1 MDEGNVNL
9 IKKLDDVNLYDDVFK
24 DVTPESDNEP
34 SNIIDNDIQINPVN
48 NEPVINNDLVLE
60 ILKSKNINPES
71 IKFENENGE
80 VEEYNWKNLSLD
92 EQKNILVSND
102 LDIDYGLEEDEIN
115 IINNFRESKLSYDEY
130 INNIKIKAIEDY
142 LQENNPY
149 KVYSIDDYTD
159 DDLYLLDLKT
169 RMEDLTDDELIL
181 ALETEKSNPT
191 LYDKKIN
198 ALRNEYKNLE
208 ETKIQAEQ
216 ELEEQENAKIRE
228 EFENTIKTNVS
239 NLNSIGNL
247 QLSEDEKNNIYDFI
261 TGTNSAGEPLIS
273 TALNDP
279 EKLVKMAWFTLYGEQ
294 GFNII
299 QEYFTKQLAESR
311 KEIKSGKS
319 TLVHAPKNNNNQE
332 PSKKELQT
340 ISSLYSLDN

>member
-1 MDEGNVNL
+1 MDEGKVNS
-9 IKKLDDVNLYDDVFK
+9 IKNLDDVNLYDDIFN
-24 DVTPESDNEP
+24 DVTPDLDTEP
-34 SNIIDNDIQINPVN
+34 SNINDNNLETEIIDNK
-48 NEPVINNDLVLE
+48 PVINNDLILEVLK
-60 ILKSKNINPES
+60 LKNINPES

-80 VEEYNWKNLSLD
+80 LEEYNWENLSLE
-92 EQKNILVSND
+92 EQKNILISND
-102 LDIDYGLEEDEIN
+102 LDNDYGLEDDEIN
-115 IINNFRESKLSYDEY
+115 IINNFRESKLSYDDY
-130 INNIKIKAIEDY
+130 INNIKTKAIEEY

-169 RMEDLTDDELIL
+169 KMEDLTDEELVL

-191 LYDKKIN
+191 LYDKKIK

-208 ETKIQAEQ
+208 EAKIQAEQ

-228 EFENTIKTNVS
+228 EFENTIKTNVN
-239 NLNSIGNL
+239 NLKSIGNL
-247 QLSEDEKNNIYDFI
+247 ELSEDEKNNIYNFI
-261 TGTNSAGEPLIS
+261 TGTNSAGESLIS

-279 EKLVKMAWFTLYGEQ
+279 EKLVKMVWFTLYGEQ

-299 QEYFTKQLAESR
+299 QDYFTKQLAESR

-319 TLVHAPKNNNNQE
+319 TLVHAPKNNNQE

>member
-1 MDEGNVNL
+1 MDEGNVNS
-9 IKKLDDVNLYDDVFK
+9 IKKLDDVNLYDDIFN
-24 DVTPESDNEP
+24 DITPDLDPEQSNTIGNELETEV
-34 SNIIDNDIQINPVN
+34 IDNK
-48 NEPVINNDLVLE
+48 PVINNDLILEVLK
-60 ILKSKNINPES
+60 LKNINPES

-80 VEEYNWKNLSLD
+80 LEEYNWENLSLE
-92 EQKNILVSND
+92 EQKNILISND
-102 LDIDYGLEEDEIN
+102 LDNDYGLEDDEIN
-115 IINNFRESKLSYDEY
+115 IINNFRESKLSYDDY
-130 INNIKIKAIEDY
+130 INNIKTKAIEEY

-169 RMEDLTDDELIL
+169 KMEDLTDEELVL

-191 LYDKKIN
+191 LYDKKIK

-208 ETKIQAEQ
+208 EAKIQAEQ

-228 EFENTIKTNVS
+228 EFENTIKTNVN
-239 NLNSIGNL
+239 NLKSIGNL
-247 QLSEDEKNNIYDFI
+247 ELSEDEKNNIYNFI
-261 TGTNSAGEPLIS
+261 TGTNSAGESLIS

-279 EKLVKMAWFTLYGEQ
+279 EKLVKMVWFTLYGEQ

-299 QEYFTKQLAESR
+299 QDYFTKQLAESR

-319 TLVHAPKNNNNQE
+319 TLVHAPKNNNQE

>member
-1 MDEGNVNL
+1 MDEGNVNS
-9 IKKLDDVNLYDDVFK
+9 IKKLDDVNLYDDIFN
-24 DVTPESDNEP
+24 DVTPDLDTEP
-34 SNIIDNDIQINPVN
+34 SNINDNNLETEIIDNK
-48 NEPVINNDLVLE
+48 PVINNDLILEVLK
-60 ILKSKNINPES
+60 LKNINPES
-71 IKFENENGE
+71 IKFENDNGE
-80 VEEYNWKNLSLD
+80 IEEYNWENLSLE
-92 EQKNILVSND
+92 EQKNILISND
-102 LDIDYGLEEDEIN
+102 LDNDYGLEEDEIN
-115 IINNFRESKLSYDEY
+115 IINNFRESKLSYNYY
-130 INNIKIKAIEDY
+130 INNIKIKAIEEY

-169 RMEDLTDDELIL
+169 KMEDLTDEELIL

-191 LYDKKIN
+191 LYDKKIK

-208 ETKIQAEQ
+208 EAKIQAEQ

-228 EFENTIKTNVS
+228 EFENTIKTNVN

-247 QLSEDEKNNIYDFI
+247 ELSEDEKNNIYNFI
-261 TGTNSAGEPLIS
+261 TGTNSAGESLIS

-279 EKLVKMAWFTLYGEQ
+279 EKLVKMVWFTLYGEQ

-299 QEYFTKQLAESR
+299 QDYFTKQLAESR

-319 TLVHAPKNNNNQE
+319 TLVHAPKNNNQE
-332 PSKKELQT
+332 PSKKELQS

>member
-1 MDEGNVNL
+1 MDEGKVNS
-9 IKKLDDVNLYDDVFK
+9 IKNLDDVNLYDDIFN
-24 DVTPESDNEP
+24 DITPDLNTEP
-34 SNIIDNDIQINPVN
+34 SDINDNNLETEIIDNK
-48 NEPVINNDLVLE
+48 PVINNDLILEVLK
-60 ILKSKNINPES
+60 LKNINPES

-80 VEEYNWKNLSLD
+80 LEEYNWENLSLE
-92 EQKNILVSND
+92 EQKNILISND
-102 LDIDYGLEEDEIN
+102 LDNDYGLEDDEIN
-115 IINNFRESKLSYDEY
+115 IINNFRESKLSYDDY
-130 INNIKIKAIEDY
+130 INNIKTKAIEEY

-169 RMEDLTDDELIL
+169 KMEDLTDEELVL

-191 LYDKKIN
+191 LYDKKIK

-208 ETKIQAEQ
+208 EAKIQAEQ

-228 EFENTIKTNVS
+228 EFENTIKTNVN

-247 QLSEDEKNNIYDFI
+247 ELSEDEKNNIYNFI
-261 TGTNSAGEPLIS
+261 TGTNSAGESLIS

-279 EKLVKMAWFTLYGEQ
+279 EKLVKMVWFTLYGEQ

-299 QEYFTKQLAESR
+299 QDYFTKQLAESR

-319 TLVHAPKNNNNQE
+319 TLVHAPKNNNQE
-332 PSKKELQT
+332 PSKKELQS

>member
-1 MDEGNVNL
+1 MDEGKVNS
-9 IKKLDDVNLYDDVFK
+9 IKNLDDVNLYDDIFN
-24 DVTPESDNEP
+24 DITPDLDTEP
-34 SNIIDNDIQINPVN
+34 SDINDNNLETEIIDNK
-48 NEPVINNDLVLE
+48 PVINNDLILEVLK
-60 ILKSKNINPES
+60 LKNINPES

-80 VEEYNWKNLSLD
+80 LEEYTWENLSLE
-92 EQKNILVSND
+92 EQKNILISND
-102 LDIDYGLEEDEIN
+102 LDNDYGLEDDEIN
-115 IINNFRESKLSYDEY
+115 IINNFRESKLSYDDY
-130 INNIKIKAIEDY
+130 INNIKTKAIEEY

-169 RMEDLTDDELIL
+169 KMEDLTDEELVL

-191 LYDKKIN
+191 LYDKKIK

-208 ETKIQAEQ
+208 EAKIQAEQ

-228 EFENTIKTNVS
+228 EFENTIKTNVN

-247 QLSEDEKNNIYDFI
+247 ELSEDEKNNIYNFI
-261 TGTNSAGEPLIS
+261 TGTNSAGESLIS

-279 EKLVKMAWFTLYGEQ
+279 EKLVKMVWFTLYGEQ

-299 QEYFTKQLAESR
+299 QDYFTKQLAESR
-311 KEIKSGKS
+311 KEIKLGKS
-319 TLVHAPKNNNNQE
+319 TLVHAPKNNNQE

>member
-1 MDEGNVNL
+1 MDEGKVNS
-9 IKKLDDVNLYDDVFK
+9 IKKLDDVNLYDDIFN
-24 DVTPESDNEP
+24 DITPDLDTEP
-34 SNIIDNDIQINPVN
+34 SNTIDNELETEVIDDK
-48 NEPVINNDLVLE
+48 PVINNDLILEVLK
-60 ILKSKNINPES
+60 LKNINPES
-71 IKFENENGE
+71 IKFENDNGE
-80 VEEYNWKNLSLD
+80 IEEYNWENLSLE
-92 EQKNILVSND
+92 EQKNILISND
-102 LDIDYGLEEDEIN
+102 LDNDYGLEEDEIN
-115 IINNFRESKLSYDEY
+115 IINNFRESKLSYNDY
-130 INNIKIKAIEDY
+130 INNIKIKAVEEY

-169 RMEDLTDDELIL
+169 KMEDLTDEELVL

-191 LYDKKIN
+191 LYGKKIN

-208 ETKIQAEQ
+208 EAKIQAEQ

-228 EFENTIKTNVS
+228 EFENTIKTNVN

-247 QLSEDEKNNIYDFI
+247 ELSEDEKNNIYNFI
-261 TGTNSAGEPLIS
+261 TGTNSAGESLIS

-279 EKLVKMAWFTLYGEQ
+279 EKLVKMVWFTLYGEQ

-299 QEYFTKQLAESR
+299 QDYFTKQLAESR

-319 TLVHAPKNNNNQE
+319 TLVHAPKNNNQE
-332 PSKKELQT
+332 SSKKELQS

>member
-1 MDEGNVNL
+1 MDEGKVNS
-9 IKKLDDVNLYDDVFK
+9 IKNLDDVNLYDDIFN
-24 DVTPESDNEP
+24 DITPDLNTEP
-34 SNIIDNDIQINPVN
+34 SDINDNNLETEIIDNK
-48 NEPVINNDLVLE
+48 PVINNDLILEVLK
-60 ILKSKNINPES
+60 LKNINPES

-80 VEEYNWKNLSLD
+80 LEEYNWENLSLE
-92 EQKNILVSND
+92 EQKNILISND
-102 LDIDYGLEEDEIN
+102 LDNDYGLEDDEIN
-115 IINNFRESKLSYDEY
+115 IINNFRESKLSYDDY
-130 INNIKIKAIEDY
+130 INNIKTKAIEEY

-169 RMEDLTDDELIL
+169 KMEDLTDEELVL

-191 LYDKKIN
+191 LYDKKIK

-208 ETKIQAEQ
+208 EAKIQAEQ

-228 EFENTIKTNVS
+228 EFENTIKTNVN

-247 QLSEDEKNNIYDFI
+247 ELSEDEKNNIYNFI
-261 TGTNSAGEPLIS
+261 TGTNSAGESLIS

-279 EKLVKMAWFTLYGEQ
+279 EKLVKMVWFTLYGEQ

-299 QEYFTKQLAESR
+299 QDYFTKQLAESR
-311 KEIKSGKS
+311 KEIKLGKS
-319 TLVHAPKNNNNQE
+319 TLVHAPKNNNQE

>member
-1 MDEGNVNL
+1 MDEGNVNS
-9 IKKLDDVNLYDDVFK
+9 IKKLDDVNLYDDIFN
-24 DVTPESDNEP
+24 DITPDLNTEP
-34 SNIIDNDIQINPVN
+34 SDINDNNLETEIIDNK
-48 NEPVINNDLVLE
+48 PVINNDLILEVLK
-60 ILKSKNINPES
+60 LKNINPES

-80 VEEYNWKNLSLD
+80 LEEYNWENLSLE
-92 EQKNILVSND
+92 EQKNILISND
-102 LDIDYGLEEDEIN
+102 LDNDYGLEDDEIN
-115 IINNFRESKLSYDEY
+115 IINNFRESKLSYDDY
-130 INNIKIKAIEDY
+130 INNIKTKAIEEY

-169 RMEDLTDDELIL
+169 KMEDLTDEELVL

-191 LYDKKIN
+191 LYDKKIK

-208 ETKIQAEQ
+208 EAKIQAEQ

-228 EFENTIKTNVS
+228 EFENTIKTNVN

-247 QLSEDEKNNIYDFI
+247 ELSEDEKNNIYNFI
-261 TGTNSAGEPLIS
+261 TGTNSAGESLIS

-279 EKLVKMAWFTLYGEQ
+279 EKLVKMVWFTLYGEQ

-299 QEYFTKQLAESR
+299 QDYFTKQLAESR

-319 TLVHAPKNNNNQE
+319 TLVHAPKNNNQE
-332 PSKKELQT
+332 PSKKELQS

>member
-1 MDEGNVNL
+1 MDEGNVNS
-9 IKKLDDVNLYDDVFK
+9 IKKLDDVNLYDDIFN
-24 DVTPESDNEP
+24 DITPDLDTEP
-34 SNIIDNDIQINPVN
+34 SNIDDNNLETEIIDNK
-48 NEPVINNDLVLE
+48 PVINNDLILEVLK
-60 ILKSKNINPES
+60 LKNINPES

-80 VEEYNWKNLSLD
+80 LEEYNWENLSLE
-92 EQKNILVSND
+92 EQKNILISND
-102 LDIDYGLEEDEIN
+102 LDNDYGLEDDEIN
-115 IINNFRESKLSYDEY
+115 IINNFRESKLSYDDY
-130 INNIKIKAIEDY
+130 INNIKIKAIEEY

-169 RMEDLTDDELIL
+169 KMEDLTDEELVL

-191 LYDKKIN
+191 LYDKKIK

-208 ETKIQAEQ
+208 EAKIQAEQ

-228 EFENTIKTNVS
+228 EFENTIKTNVN

-247 QLSEDEKNNIYDFI
+247 ELSEDEKNNIYNFI
-261 TGTNSAGEPLIS
+261 TGTNSAGESLIS

-279 EKLVKMAWFTLYGEQ
+279 EKLVKMVWFTLYGEQ

-299 QEYFTKQLAESR
+299 QDYFTKQLAESR
-311 KEIKSGKS
+311 KETKSGKS
-319 TLVHAPKNNNNQE
+319 TLVHAPKNNNQE
-332 PSKKELQT
+332 PSKKELQS

>member
-1 MDEGNVNL
+1 MDEGKVNS
-9 IKKLDDVNLYDDVFK
+9 IKNLDDVNLYDDIFN
-24 DVTPESDNEP
+24 DITPDLDTEP
-34 SNIIDNDIQINPVN
+34 SDINDNNLETEIIDNK
-48 NEPVINNDLVLE
+48 PVINNDLILEVLK
-60 ILKSKNINPES
+60 LKNINPES

-80 VEEYNWKNLSLD
+80 LEEYNWENLSLE
-92 EQKNILVSND
+92 EQKNILISND
-102 LDIDYGLEEDEIN
+102 LDNDYGLEDDEIN
-115 IINNFRESKLSYDEY
+115 IINNFRESKLSYDDY
-130 INNIKIKAIEDY
+130 INNIKTKAIEEY

-169 RMEDLTDDELIL
+169 KMEDLTDEELVL

-191 LYDKKIN
+191 LYDKKIK

-208 ETKIQAEQ
+208 EAKIQAEQ

-228 EFENTIKTNVS
+228 EFENTIKTNVN

-247 QLSEDEKNNIYDFI
+247 ELSEDEKNNIYNFI
-261 TGTNSAGEPLIS
+261 TGTNSAGESLIS

-279 EKLVKMAWFTLYGEQ
+279 EKLVKMVWFTLYGEQ

-299 QEYFTKQLAESR
+299 QDYFTKQLAESR
-311 KEIKSGKS
+311 KEIKLGKS
-319 TLVHAPKNNNNQE
+319 TLVHAPKNNNQE

>member
-80 VEEYNWKNLSLD
+80 VEEYNWKNLSLE

-130 INNIKIKAIEDY
+130 INNIKVKAIEDY

-228 EFENTIKTNVS
+228 EFENTIKTNVN
-239 NLNSIGNL
+239 NLNNS
-247 QLSEDEKNNIYDFI
+247 NN
-261 TGTNSAGEPLIS
+261 SL
-273 TALNDP
+273 
-279 EKLVKMAWFTLYGEQ
+279 
-294 GFNII
+294 
-299 QEYFTKQLAESR
+299 
-311 KEIKSGKS
+311 KSF
-319 TLVHAPKNNNNQE
+319 VIAFPNNQVVYQ
-332 PSKKELQT
+332 SINHAINQLVIQVVNQ
-340 ISSLYSLDN
+340 SSNQF

>member
-1 MDEGNVNL
+1 MDEGKVNS
-9 IKKLDDVNLYDDVFK
+9 IKNLDDVNLYDDIFN
-24 DVTPESDNEP
+24 DITPDLNTEP
-34 SNIIDNDIQINPVN
+34 SDINDNNLETEIIDNKQ
-48 NEPVINNDLVLE
+48 VINNDLILEVLK
-60 ILKSKNINPES
+60 LKNINPES

-80 VEEYNWKNLSLD
+80 LEEYNWENLSLE
-92 EQKNILVSND
+92 EQKNILISND
-102 LDIDYGLEEDEIN
+102 LDNDYGLEDDEIN
-115 IINNFRESKLSYDEY
+115 IINNFRESKLSYDDY
-130 INNIKIKAIEDY
+130 INNIKTKAIEEY

-169 RMEDLTDDELIL
+169 KMEDLTDEELVL

-191 LYDKKIN
+191 LYDKKIK

-208 ETKIQAEQ
+208 EAKIQAEQ

-228 EFENTIKTNVS
+228 EFENTIKTNVN

-247 QLSEDEKNNIYDFI
+247 ELSEDEKNNIYNFI
-261 TGTNSAGEPLIS
+261 TGTNSAGESLIS

-279 EKLVKMAWFTLYGEQ
+279 EKLVKMVWFTLYGEQ

-299 QEYFTKQLAESR
+299 QDYFTKQLAESR

-319 TLVHAPKNNNNQE
+319 TLVHAPKNNNQE
-332 PSKKELQT
+332 PSKKELQS

>member
-1 MDEGNVNL
+1 MDEGNVNS
-9 IKKLDDVNLYDDVFK
+9 IKKLDDVNLYDDIFN
-24 DVTPESDNEP
+24 DITPDLDPEP
-34 SNIIDNDIQINPVN
+34 SNIDDNNLETEIIDNK
-48 NEPVINNDLVLE
+48 PVINNDLILEVLK
-60 ILKSKNINPES
+60 LKNINPES
-71 IKFENENGE
+71 IKFENDNGE
-80 VEEYNWKNLSLD
+80 IEEYNWENLSLE
-92 EQKNILVSND
+92 EQKNILISND
-102 LDIDYGLEEDEIN
+102 LDNDYGLEEDEIN
-115 IINNFRESKLSYDEY
+115 IINNFRESKLSYNYY
-130 INNIKIKAIEDY
+130 INNIKIKAIEEY

-169 RMEDLTDDELIL
+169 KMEDLTDEELVL

-191 LYDKKIN
+191 LYDKKIK

-208 ETKIQAEQ
+208 EAKIQAEQ

-228 EFENTIKTNVS
+228 EFENTIKTNVN

-247 QLSEDEKNNIYDFI
+247 ELSEDEKNNIYNFI
-261 TGTNSAGEPLIS
+261 TGTNSAGESLIS

-279 EKLVKMAWFTLYGEQ
+279 EKLVKMVWFTLYGEQ

-299 QEYFTKQLAESR
+299 QDYFTKQLAESR

-319 TLVHAPKNNNNQE
+319 TLVHAPKNNNQE
-332 PSKKELQT
+332 PSKKELQS

>member
-1 MDEGNVNL
+1 MDEGNVNS
-9 IKKLDDVNLYDDVFK
+9 IKKLDDVNLYDDIFN
-24 DVTPESDNEP
+24 DITPDLDPEQSNTIDNELETEV
-34 SNIIDNDIQINPVN
+34 IDNK
-48 NEPVINNDLVLE
+48 PVINNDLILEVLK
-60 ILKSKNINPES
+60 LKNINPES

-80 VEEYNWKNLSLD
+80 LEEYNWENLSLE
-92 EQKNILVSND
+92 EQKNILISND
-102 LDIDYGLEEDEIN
+102 LDNDYGLEDDEIN
-115 IINNFRESKLSYDEY
+115 IINNFRESKLSYDDY
-130 INNIKIKAIEDY
+130 INNIKTKAIEEY

-169 RMEDLTDDELIL
+169 KMEDLTDEELVL

-191 LYDKKIN
+191 LYDKKIK

-208 ETKIQAEQ
+208 EAKIQAEQ

-228 EFENTIKTNVS
+228 EFENTIKTNVN
-239 NLNSIGNL
+239 NLKSIGNL
-247 QLSEDEKNNIYDFI
+247 ELSEDEKNNIYNFI
-261 TGTNSAGEPLIS
+261 TGTNSAGESLIS

-279 EKLVKMAWFTLYGEQ
+279 EKLVKMVWFTLYGEQ

-299 QEYFTKQLAESR
+299 QDYFTKQLAESR

-319 TLVHAPKNNNNQE
+319 TLVHAPKNNNQE

>member
-1 MDEGNVNL
+1 MDEGKVNS
-9 IKKLDDVNLYDDVFK
+9 IKKLDDVNLYDDIFN
-24 DVTPESDNEP
+24 DITPDLDPEQSNTIDNELETEV
-34 SNIIDNDIQINPVN
+34 IDNK
-48 NEPVINNDLVLE
+48 PVINNDLILEVLK
-60 ILKSKNINPES
+60 LKNINPES
-71 IKFENENGE
+71 IKFENDNGE
-80 VEEYNWKNLSLD
+80 IEEYNWENLSLE
-92 EQKNILVSND
+92 EQKNILISND
-102 LDIDYGLEEDEIN
+102 LDNDYGLEEDEIN
-115 IINNFRESKLSYDEY
+115 IINNFRESKLSYNDY
-130 INNIKIKAIEDY
+130 INNIKTKAIEEY

-169 RMEDLTDDELIL
+169 KMEDLTDEELVL

-191 LYDKKIN
+191 LYDKKIK

-208 ETKIQAEQ
+208 EAKIQAEQ

-228 EFENTIKTNVS
+228 EFENTIKTNVN
-239 NLNSIGNL
+239 NLKSIGNL
-247 QLSEDEKNNIYDFI
+247 ELSEDEKNNIYNFI
-261 TGTNSAGEPLIS
+261 TGTNSAGESLIS

-279 EKLVKMAWFTLYGEQ
+279 EKLVKMVWFTLYGEQ

-299 QEYFTKQLAESR
+299 QDYFTKQLAESR

-319 TLVHAPKNNNNQE
+319 TLVHAPKNNNQE
-332 PSKKELQT
+332 PSKKELQS

>member
-1 MDEGNVNL
+1 MDEGKVNS
-9 IKKLDDVNLYDDVFK
+9 IKNLDDVNLYDDIFN
-24 DVTPESDNEP
+24 DITPDLNTEP
-34 SNIIDNDIQINPVN
+34 SDINDNNLETEIIDNK
-48 NEPVINNDLVLE
+48 PVINNDLILEVLK
-60 ILKSKNINPES
+60 LKNINPES

-80 VEEYNWKNLSLD
+80 LEEYNWENLSLE
-92 EQKNILVSND
+92 EQKNILISND
-102 LDIDYGLEEDEIN
+102 LDNDYGLEDDEIN
-115 IINNFRESKLSYDEY
+115 IINNFRESKLSYDDY
-130 INNIKIKAIEDY
+130 INNIKTKAIEEY

-169 RMEDLTDDELIL
+169 KMEDLTDEELVL

-191 LYDKKIN
+191 LYDKKIK

-208 ETKIQAEQ
+208 EAKIQAEQ

-228 EFENTIKTNVS
+228 EFENTIKTNVN

-247 QLSEDEKNNIYDFI
+247 ELSEDEKNNIYNFI
-261 TGTNSAGEPLIS
+261 TGTNSAGESLIS

-279 EKLVKMAWFTLYGEQ
+279 EKLVKMVWFTLYGEQ

-299 QEYFTKQLAESR
+299 QDYFTKQLAESR

-319 TLVHAPKNNNNQE
+319 TLVHAPKNNNQE

>member
-1 MDEGNVNL
+1 MDEGKVNS
-9 IKKLDDVNLYDDVFK
+9 IKKLDDVNLYDDIFN
-24 DVTPESDNEP
+24 DITPDLDTEP
-34 SNIIDNDIQINPVN
+34 SDINDNNLETEIIDNK
-48 NEPVINNDLVLE
+48 PVINNDLILEVLK
-60 ILKSKNINPES
+60 LKNINPES

-80 VEEYNWKNLSLD
+80 LEEYNWENLSLE
-92 EQKNILVSND
+92 EQKNILISND
-102 LDIDYGLEEDEIN
+102 LDNDYGLEDDEIN
-115 IINNFRESKLSYDEY
+115 IINNFRESKLSYDDY
-130 INNIKIKAIEDY
+130 INNIKTKAIEEY

-169 RMEDLTDDELIL
+169 KMEDLTDEELVL

-191 LYDKKIN
+191 LYDKKIKV
-198 ALRNEYKNLE
+198 LRNEYKNLE
-208 ETKIQAEQ
+208 EAKIQAEQ

-228 EFENTIKTNVS
+228 EFENTIKTNVN
-239 NLNSIGNL
+239 NLKSIGNL
-247 QLSEDEKNNIYDFI
+247 ELSEDEKNNIYNFI
-261 TGTNSAGEPLIS
+261 TGTNSAGESLIS

-279 EKLVKMAWFTLYGEQ
+279 EKLVKMVWFTLYGEQ

-299 QEYFTKQLAESR
+299 QDYFTKQLAESR

-319 TLVHAPKNNNNQE
+319 TLVHAPKNNNQE
-332 PSKKELQT
+332 PSKKELQS

>member
-1 MDEGNVNL
+1 MDEGKVNS
-9 IKKLDDVNLYDDVFK
+9 IKNLDDVNLYDDIFN
-24 DVTPESDNEP
+24 DITPDLNTEP
-34 SNIIDNDIQINPVN
+34 SDIIDNDTQINPVN
-48 NEPVINNDLVLE
+48 NETVINNDLVLE

-80 VEEYNWKNLSLD
+80 LEEYNWENLSLE
-92 EQKNILVSND
+92 EQKNILISND
-102 LDIDYGLEEDEIN
+102 LDNDYGLEDDEIN
-115 IINNFRESKLSYDEY
+115 IINNFRESKLSYDDY
-130 INNIKIKAIEDY
+130 INNIKTKAIEEY

-169 RMEDLTDDELIL
+169 KMEDLTDEELVL

-191 LYDKKIN
+191 LYDKKIK

-208 ETKIQAEQ
+208 EAKIQAEQ

-228 EFENTIKTNVS
+228 EFENTIKTNVN

-247 QLSEDEKNNIYDFI
+247 ELSEDEKNNIYNFI
-261 TGTNSAGEPLIS
+261 TGTNSAGESLIS

-279 EKLVKMAWFTLYGEQ
+279 EKLVKMVWFTLYGEQ

-299 QEYFTKQLAESR
+299 QDYFTKQLAESR

-319 TLVHAPKNNNNQE
+319 TLVHAPKNNNQE
-332 PSKKELQT
+332 PSKKELQS

>member
-1 MDEGNVNL
+1 MDEGNVNS
-9 IKKLDDVNLYDDVFK
+9 IKKLDDVNLYDDIFN
-24 DVTPESDNEP
+24 DITPDLDPEP
-34 SNIIDNDIQINPVN
+34 SNIDDNNLETEIIDNK
-48 NEPVINNDLVLE
+48 PVINNDLILEVLK
-60 ILKSKNINPES
+60 LKNINPES
-71 IKFENENGE
+71 IKFENDNGE
-80 VEEYNWKNLSLD
+80 IEEYNWENLSLE
-92 EQKNILVSND
+92 EQKNILISND
-102 LDIDYGLEEDEIN
+102 LDNDYGLEDDEIN
-115 IINNFRESKLSYDEY
+115 IINNFRESKLSYDDY
-130 INNIKIKAIEDY
+130 INNIKTKAIEEY

-169 RMEDLTDDELIL
+169 KMEDLTDEELVL

-191 LYDKKIN
+191 LYDKKIK

-208 ETKIQAEQ
+208 EAKIQAEQ

-228 EFENTIKTNVS
+228 EFENTIKTNVN

-247 QLSEDEKNNIYDFI
+247 QLSEDEKNNIYNFI

-279 EKLVKMAWFTLYGEQ
+279 EKLVKMVWFTLYGEQ

-299 QEYFTKQLAESR
+299 QDYFTKQLAESR

-319 TLVHAPKNNNNQE
+319 TLVHAPKNNNQE
-332 PSKKELQT
+332 PSKKELQS

>member
-1 MDEGNVNL
+1 MDEGKVNS
-9 IKKLDDVNLYDDVFK
+9 IKNLDDVNLYDDIFN
-24 DVTPESDNEP
+24 DITPDLDTEP
-34 SNIIDNDIQINPVN
+34 SDINDNNLETEIIDNK
-48 NEPVINNDLVLE
+48 PVINNDLILEVLK
-60 ILKSKNINPES
+60 LKNINPES

-80 VEEYNWKNLSLD
+80 LEEYNWENLSLE
-92 EQKNILVSND
+92 EQKNILISND
-102 LDIDYGLEEDEIN
+102 LDNDYGLEDDEIN
-115 IINNFRESKLSYDEY
+115 IINNFRESKLSYDDY
-130 INNIKIKAIEDY
+130 INNIKTKAIEEY

-169 RMEDLTDDELIL
+169 KMEDLTDEELVL

-191 LYDKKIN
+191 LYDKKIK

-208 ETKIQAEQ
+208 EAKIQAEQ

-228 EFENTIKTNVS
+228 EFENTIKTNVN

-247 QLSEDEKNNIYDFI
+247 ELSEDEKNNIYNFI
-261 TGTNSAGEPLIS
+261 TGTNSAGESLIS

-279 EKLVKMAWFTLYGEQ
+279 EKLVKMVWFTLYGEQ

-299 QEYFTKQLAESR
+299 QDYFTKQLAESR

-319 TLVHAPKNNNNQE
+319 TLVHAPKNNNQE

>member
-1 MDEGNVNL
+1 MDEGNVNS
-9 IKKLDDVNLYDDVFK
+9 IKKLDDVNLYDDIFN
-24 DVTPESDNEP
+24 DVTPDLDTEP
-34 SNIIDNDIQINPVN
+34 SNINDNNLETEIIDNK
-48 NEPVINNDLVLE
+48 PVINNDLILEVLK
-60 ILKSKNINPES
+60 LKNINPES
-71 IKFENENGE
+71 IKFENDNGE
-80 VEEYNWKNLSLD
+80 IEEYNWENLSLE
-92 EQKNILVSND
+92 EQKNILISND
-102 LDIDYGLEEDEIN
+102 LDNDYGLEEDEIN
-115 IINNFRESKLSYDEY
+115 IINNFRESKLSYNYY
-130 INNIKIKAIEDY
+130 INNIKIKAIEEY

-169 RMEDLTDDELIL
+169 KMEDLTDEELVL

-191 LYDKKIN
+191 LYDKKIK

-208 ETKIQAEQ
+208 EAKIQAEQ

-228 EFENTIKTNVS
+228 EFENTIKTNVN

-247 QLSEDEKNNIYDFI
+247 ELSEDEKNNIYNFI
-261 TGTNSAGEPLIS
+261 TGTNSAGESLIS

-279 EKLVKMAWFTLYGEQ
+279 EKLVKMVWFTLYGEQ

-299 QEYFTKQLAESR
+299 QDYFTKQLAESR

-319 TLVHAPKNNNNQE
+319 TLVHAPKNNNQE
-332 PSKKELQT
+332 PSKKELQS